1 MAEMTMRRTKKTTE
15 IEAATTAVLA
25 TIDAAAAAAD
35 VVRDK
40 ARRDIRDR
48 TNEGS
53 FVSSSVASEVMVR
66 LGSQHNGRGPAMAM
80 AEDLDLEPE
89 LDLRSNTLKN
99 LNNLADIL
107 LHVKKF
113 LLYLDQANEL

>member
-1 MAEMTMRRTKKTTE
+1 MAQKRRIGLARNKCCSLNVTCCGFRFSTK
-15 IEAATTAVLA
+15 
-25 TIDAAAAAAD
+25 
-35 VVRDK
+35 VRDK

-48 TNEGS
+48 TGEGS

-80 AEDLDLEPE
+80 AGDLDLEPE

-107 LHVKKF
+107 LYVKKF
-113 LLYLDQANEL
+113 LLYLDQVFVLTWHKKV